1 MDEDLTLFFYPEDS
15 IPVEER
21 VECSLYERWETVTE
35 VRPFNCG
42 LD

>member
-1 MDEDLTLFFYPEDS
+1 MDEDLTLFFYPENS

-21 VECSLYERWETVTE
+21 VECSLYERWETVKE